1 MLYDTVSASSSY
13 VALGADSHRTLPE
26 THGEDGELIS
36 DGQGGT
42 DSAAPPSTGASLAHG
57 GDSSSSGAGA
67 SAAAGSFSFGT
78 AALRPFPPAPPWRCL
93 LLRRIALSCASP
105 EKAISFLISIA
116 LEIEK
121 KSPGIHY

>member
-1 MLYDTVSASSSY
+1 MLNDTVSASSSY

-26 THGEDGELIS
+26 THGEDGE
-36 DGQGGT
+36 
-42 DSAAPPSTGASLAHG
+42 PPSTGASLAHG